1 MGAQGKPPATT
12 ASQRV
17 KVYHLNEE
25 GKWDDRG
32 TGQVSVGYLERSEDL
47 ALFVIDE
54 DDSETLLAHRIG
66 SDENYQRQE
75 DTIISWR
82 DPEYSTELAL
92 SFQEIAG
99 CSFVWEHI
107 RNAGKNLHFSNISD
121 QESPQSVTE
130 PLETSG
136 MSQANE
142 EAFNCLSTE
151 LRELPAVELS
161 TLPAIIKIVAES
173 GITDQIRVAEL
184 IIHDQDFFP
193 KLLNLFRMCEDLED
207 MDALRKIFRLV
218 KGIILLNSPQIFD
231 KIFSDKFIMD
241 IIGTLE
247 YDQEIFRVHH
257 RAFLKEHVVFKEAIP
272 IKDPSVLSK
281 IHQTYRIGYIK
292 DVILPRILD
301 ESTTVNLNSIIQG
314 NNVAVI
320 SLLKDDSTFIKE
332 LFARM
337 KSSTASTETKKNLVV
352 FLHEFCSL
360 SKSLPVVNQ
369 LRLFRDLMYEGIFD
383 IIAVAL
389 QSEDKRLV
397 LIGTDILLLF
407 LNQDANLLRSYIIR
421 PEGRPLLGLLH
432 PSSSF
437 SRVSSVM
444 CMPAFLVKG
453 MLTDFGE
460 EMHCQ
465 FLEILRN
472 LLDWFSAGSQRETII
487 EIFYEKHLDQL
498 IEVIML
504 SCPPKGLTTST
515 TEKSAAGDGHG
526 SQVVIKPEILTNIC
540 ELLCFCILHHPYRIK
555 CNFLLN
561 NMIGKVLLLVHR
573 REKYLVV
580 AAVRFMRIIICR
592 NASDEQLLSHIVKKN
607 HLKPIVDAFIA
618 NGDRYN
624 LLNSAVLDL
633 FEYIRKENIKTLIM
647 YIVDS
652 FWSQLVKFEPFA
664 TVSQLKLKYE
674 QNKEKID
681 PEKCINE
688 NPRKRYDERALD
700 KEEED
705 YFNEDSDEE
714 DTASDSSL
722 DVQQENQTSL
732 PATSC
737 HASLRNK
744 VETLGGDERSTSPL
758 TLKRKSNYDEEVLE
772 PTKKQKLDDDL
783 SNRDNVL
790 NTAPQS
796 VCNPEAESSKPLIRT
811 SGEKFSEEEA
821 QSKEQR
827 SSDNSPST
835 SEICQVTDGGS
846 AVAPINGS
854 DSTSK
859 LIVDEGST
867 TGSCVR

>member
-1 MGAQGKPPATT
+1 
-12 ASQRV
+12 
-17 KVYHLNEE
+17 
-25 GKWDDRG
+25 
-32 TGQVSVGYLERSEDL
+32 
-47 ALFVIDE
+47 
-54 DDSETLLAHRIG
+54 
-66 SDENYQRQE
+66 
-75 DTIISWR
+75 
-82 DPEYSTELAL
+82 
-92 SFQEIAG
+92 
-99 CSFVWEHI
+99 
-107 RNAGKNLHFSNISD
+107 
-121 QESPQSVTE
+121 
-130 PLETSG
+130 

-674 QNKEKID
+674 QFQNKEKID

>member
-421 PEGRPLLGLLH
+421 PEGRPLLGLL
-432 PSSSF
+432 
-437 SRVSSVM
+437 
-444 CMPAFLVKG
+444 VKG

>member
-421 PEGRPLLGLLH
+421 PEGRPLLGLL
-432 PSSSF
+432 
-437 SRVSSVM
+437 
-444 CMPAFLVKG
+444 VKG

-674 QNKEKID
+674 QFQNKEKID

>member
-1 MGAQGKPPATT
+1 MGAQGEPPATT

-54 DDSETLLAHRIG
+54 DGSETLLAHRIG

-107 RNAGKNLHFSNISD
+107 RNAGKNLHFSNNSD

-130 PLETSG
+130 VTEPRETSG

-173 GITDQIRVAEL
+173 GITDQMRVAEL
-184 IIHDQDFFP
+184 IIRDQDFFP
-193 KLLNLFRMCEDLED
+193 KLLDLFRMCEDLED
-207 MDALRKIFRLV
+207 MDALRTIFRLV
-218 KGIILLNSPQIFD
+218 KGIILFNSPQIFD

-247 YDQEIFRVHH
+247 YDQEISCVHH
-257 RAFLKEHVVFKEAIP
+257 RAFLKAHVVFKEAIP

-320 SLLKDDSTFIKE
+320 SLLKDDSNFIKE

-337 KSSTASTETKKNLVV
+337 RSSTASIETKKNLAV

-369 LRLFRDLMYEGIFD
+369 LRLFRDLMNEGIFD
-383 IIAVAL
+383 IVADAL
-389 QSEDKRLV
+389 QSEDRRLV

-421 PEGRPLLGLLH
+421 QEGRPLLGL
-432 PSSSF
+432 
-437 SRVSSVM
+437 
-444 CMPAFLVKG
+444 LVKG

-561 NMIGKVLLLVHR
+561 NMIGKVLFLVHR

-592 NASDEQLLSHIVKKN
+592 NARDEQLLSHIVKKN
-607 HLKPIVDAFIA
+607 HLKPIVDAFVA

-674 QNKEKID
+674 QFQNKEKID

-688 NPRKRYDERALD
+688 NSRKRYDERALD

-705 YFNEDSDEE
+705 YFNEDSEEE
-714 DTASDSSL
+714 DTASDSSS

-744 VETLGGDERSTSPL
+744 VETLGGGERSTVPL
-758 TLKRKSNYDEEVLE
+758 TLKLKSNYDEEVLE

-796 VCNPEAESSKPLIRT
+796 VCNPEAESIKPLIRT
-811 SGEKFSEEEA
+811 PGEKFSEEEA
-821 QSKEQR
+821 QTKEQR
-827 SSDNSPST
+827 SSDNSLST
-835 SEICQVTDGGS
+835 SETCQLTDEGS
-846 AVAPINGS
+846 AVAPLNGS

>member
-82 DPEYSTELAL
+82 DPEYSTDLAL

-107 RNAGKNLHFSNISD
+107 RNAGKNLHFSNNSD
-121 QESPQSVTE
+121 QESPESVTE

-173 GITDQIRVAEL
+173 GITDQMRVAEL
-184 IIHDQDFFP
+184 IIRDQDFFP
-193 KLLNLFRMCEDLED
+193 KLLDLFRVCEDLED
-207 MDALRKIFRLV
+207 MDALRTIFRLV

-231 KIFSDKFIMD
+231 KIFSDKFIID

-247 YDQEIFRVHH
+247 YDQEISRVHH

-332 LFARM
+332 LFART
-337 KSSTASTETKKNLVV
+337 KSSTAPIETKKNLAI

-369 LRLFRDLMYEGIFD
+369 LRLFRDLMNEGIFD
-383 IIAVAL
+383 IVADAL

-421 PEGRPLLGLLH
+421 QEGRPLLGL
-432 PSSSF
+432 
-437 SRVSSVM
+437 
-444 CMPAFLVKG
+444 LVKG

-472 LLDWFSAGSQRETII
+472 LLDWFLAGSQRETII

-561 NMIGKVLLLVHR
+561 NMIGKVLVLVHR

-607 HLKPIVDAFIA
+607 HLKPIVDAFVA

-681 PEKCINE
+681 PENSTNE

-714 DTASDSSL
+714 DTASDSSS

-744 VETLGGDERSTSPL
+744 VETLGGDERSTAPL
-758 TLKRKSNYDEEVLE
+758 TLKRKSNYDEEVHE

-783 SNRDNVL
+783 NNRDNVL

-811 SGEKFSEEEA
+811 PGEKFSEEEA

-835 SEICQVTDGGS
+835 SETCQVTDEGS
-846 AVAPINGS
+846 AVASLNGS

-867 TGSCVR
+867 AGSCVR

>member
-107 RNAGKNLHFSNISD
+107 RNAGKNLHFSSNSD

-173 GITDQIRVAEL
+173 GITDQMRVAEL
-184 IIHDQDFFP
+184 IIPRFFP
-193 KLLNLFRMCEDLED
+193 KLLDLFRMCEDLED
-207 MDALRKIFRLV
+207 MDALRTIFRLV

-247 YDQEIFRVHH
+247 YAQVISRVHH

-332 LFARM
+332 IFARM
-337 KSSTASTETKKNLVV
+337 KSSTASIETKKNLAV

-369 LRLFRDLMYEGIFD
+369 LRLFRDLMNEGIFD
-383 IIAVAL
+383 IVADAL

-421 PEGRPLLGLLH
+421 QEGRPLLGL
-432 PSSSF
+432 
-437 SRVSSVM
+437 
-444 CMPAFLVKG
+444 LVKG

-561 NMIGKVLLLVHR
+561 NMIGKVLFLVHR

-607 HLKPIVDAFIA
+607 HLKPIVDAFVA

-664 TVSQLKLKYE
+664 TFSQLKLKYE

-681 PEKCINE
+681 PEKCTSE

-714 DTASDSSL
+714 DTASDSSS

-744 VETLGGDERSTSPL
+744 VETLGGDERSTAPL

-783 SNRDNVL
+783 NNRDNVL

-796 VCNPEAESSKPLIRT
+796 VCNPEAKSSKPLIRT
-811 SGEKFSEEEA
+811 PDEKFSEEEA

-835 SEICQVTDGGS
+835 SETCQVTDEGS
-846 AVAPINGS
+846 AVVVTQHLS
-854 DSTSK
+854 
-859 LIVDEGST
+859 
-867 TGSCVR
+867 

>member
-32 TGQVSVGYLERSEDL
+32 TGKVSVGYIERSEDL
-47 ALFVIDE
+47 ALFVINE
-54 DDSETLLAHRIG
+54 DDNETLLAHRIG

-99 CSFVWEHI
+99 CSFIWEHI
-107 RNAGKNLHFSNISD
+107 CNAGKKLHCSTNTD

-130 PLETSG
+130 TLETSG
-136 MSQANE
+136 MSQAKE
-142 EAFNCLSTE
+142 KAFNGLSTE

-161 TLPAIIKIVAES
+161 TLPAIIKIIAES
-173 GITDQIRVAEL
+173 GITDQMRVTEL
-184 IIHDQDFFP
+184 IIRDQDFFP
-193 KLLNLFRMCEDLED
+193 KLLDLFRMCEDLED
-207 MDALRKIFRLV
+207 MDALHRIFRLV
-218 KGIILLNSPQIFD
+218 KGIILFNSPQIFD
-231 KIFSDKFIMD
+231 KIFGDKFIMD
-241 IIGTLE
+241 IIGILE
-247 YDQEIFRVHH
+247 YDQEISRVHH

-320 SLLKDDSTFIKE
+320 SLLKDDSTFIQE

-337 KSSTASTETKKNLVV
+337 KSSTTSVETKKNLVL

-369 LRLFRDLMYEGIFD
+369 LRLFRDLMNEGIFD
-383 IIAVAL
+383 IIADAL

-421 PEGRPLLGLLH
+421 QEGRPLLG
-432 PSSSF
+432 
-437 SRVSSVM
+437 
-444 CMPAFLVKG
+444 FLVKG

-472 LLDWFSAGSQRETII
+472 LLDWFSAGSKRETII
-487 EIFYEKHLDQL
+487 EFFYEKHLDQL

-504 SCPPKGLTTST
+504 SCPPKGLATST
-515 TEKSAAGDGHG
+515 TEKSADGDGHG
-526 SQVVIKPEILTNIC
+526 SQAVIKPEILSNIC
-540 ELLCFCILHHPYRIK
+540 ELLCFCVLHHPYRIK
-555 CNFLLN
+555 CNFLLD
-561 NMIGKVLLLVHR
+561 NMIGKVLFLVHR

-580 AAVRFMRIIICR
+580 AAVRFMRIIIYR

-607 HLKPIVDAFIA
+607 HLKPIVDAFVA

-633 FEYIRKENIKTLIM
+633 FEYIRKENIKSLIM
-647 YIVDS
+647 YLVDS
-652 FWSQLVKFEPFA
+652 FWSQLVKFGNFA

-674 QNKEKID
+674 QFQNKEKID

-705 YFNEDSDEE
+705 YFNEESDEE
-714 DTASDSSL
+714 DTASDRSS

-732 PATSC
+732 PYGANSC
-737 HASLRNK
+737 HASVRNK
-744 VETLGGDERSTSPL
+744 LETLGRDERNTAPL
-758 TLKRKSNYDEEVLE
+758 TPKRKSNYDEEVLE
-772 PTKKQKLDDDL
+772 PTKKQKLDDEL
-783 SNRDNVL
+783 SNCDNVL

-796 VCNPEAESSKPLIRT
+796 VCNPEAEPSKPLVGT
-811 SGEKFSEEEA
+811 LCEKFSEEEA

-827 SSDNSPST
+827 SSDSLPTT
-835 SEICQVTDGGS
+835 SEACQATDKGS
-846 AVAPINGS
+846 LDGS
-854 DSTSK
+854 GSTSK
-859 LIVDEGST
+859 MIVDEGST
-867 TGSCVR
+867 TGSSVR

>member
-337 KSSTASTETKKNLVV
+337 KSSTASTETKKNL
-352 FLHEFCSL
+352 HIGCY
-360 SKSLPVVNQ
+360 
-369 LRLFRDLMYEGIFD
+369 RDLMYEGIFD

-674 QNKEKID
+674 QFQNKEKID